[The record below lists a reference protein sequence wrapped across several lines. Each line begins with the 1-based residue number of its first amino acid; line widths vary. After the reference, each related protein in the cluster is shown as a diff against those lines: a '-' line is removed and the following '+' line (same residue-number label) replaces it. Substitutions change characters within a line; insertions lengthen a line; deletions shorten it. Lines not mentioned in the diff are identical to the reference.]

1 MQSLRCLARPI
12 LLGVLCSVGLAGA
25 GTAGASVFSENFDG
39 VTVPALPAGWV
50 ATRVGGGDPLW
61 LTDTSHSDTAPN
73 AAFLSVEFAPAQF
86 WLDSPPISI
95 TTTSAQLVFR
105 HSYQFAV
112 DPGTGP
118 ESPEDIPLASG
129 DLQISIG
136 GGAFQGILAA
146 GGSFVAGGYEL
157 AWFRQIYP
165 NYSTV
170 VVNLP
175 ASAAGNAVVIRWRFG
190 DSSPGG
196 GGWWFVDSVRL
207 CDGDPCDAVPIPK
220 GLEVDPAGNGVLEP
234 GETVDLDTSYYNN
247 GPLALDLTGA
257 MSTLDGPPGTIF
269 QKIDS
274 FASYGSIQPGALGG
288 CITAPDCYRVSL
300 GVPATRPAQHWDGH
314 FREDLSSAV
323 VVDWPLHVGKSFP
336 DVPTGN
342 PFYAF
347 VENLF
352 HNGVTGGCGAGN
364 YCPASATRRE
374 QMAVFVLKAKYGSAY
389 VPPLCAGVFTDVA
402 CPGPFA
408 DWIED
413 LHNQGVVAGCGA
425 GPTYCPETRGVAPA
439 NGGLPPENPGGTRLC
454 APGLPGDLPG
464 RALFELFRA
473 VDRGPVQP
481 WDRGGLWPAA
491 TSARRIR

>member
-1 MQSLRCLARPI
+1 MAAHSRASWRP
-12 LLGVLCSVGLAGA
+12 
-25 GTAGASVFSENFDG
+25 E
-39 VTVPALPAGWV
+39 
-50 ATRVGGGDPLW
+50 GG
-61 LTDTSHSDTAPN
+61 
-73 AAFLSVEFAPAQF
+73 
-86 WLDSPPISI
+86 
-95 TTTSAQLVFR
+95 
-105 HSYQFAV
+105 
-112 DPGTGP
+112 
-118 ESPEDIPLASG
+118 
-129 DLQISIG
+129 
-136 GGAFQGILAA
+136 
-146 GGSFVAGGYEL
+146 FVAGGYEL

-288 CITAPDCYRVSL
+288 CITAPDCYRVTL

-425 GPTYCPETRGVAPA
+425 GPTYCPESAVLRQQMAVFLLKTLEGLAYVPPACQGIFPDVPCSSSFAPWIEDLYSRGIAAGCGSGSFCPA
-439 NGGLPPENPGGTRLC
+439 NPMTRAQMAPFLVKTFGLLLYGH
-454 APGLPGDLPG
+454 
-464 RALFELFRA
+464 
-473 VDRGPVQP
+473 
-481 WDRGGLWPAA
+481 
-491 TSARRIR
+491 